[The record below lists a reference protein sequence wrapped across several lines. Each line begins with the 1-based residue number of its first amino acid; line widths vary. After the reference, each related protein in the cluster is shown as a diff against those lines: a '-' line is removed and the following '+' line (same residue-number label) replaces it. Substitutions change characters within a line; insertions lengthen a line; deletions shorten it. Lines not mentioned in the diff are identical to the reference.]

1 MATPSIAHPTDAL
14 VLSSA
19 ALDRPATA
27 GEIRAQVNLIQEVMR
42 AVMQDGV
49 HFGVIPGTDKP
60 TLYKAGAEKVLMT
73 FRIAAQVGAME
84 DLSTPDEIRYR
95 ITVRGVSQSS
105 GIVLGEGV
113 GECSSGEEKY
123 RWRRPVHPK
132 EYEAAAEDRRREKWT
147 KSGDT
152 WHQVRTEPADVANTI
167 LKMAHK
173 RALVAMTL
181 VVTAAS
187 DVFTQDVEDLPEE
200 MRDAAAAEGPATPS
214 VQPPQRKSQKAAPAA
229 TAPADG
235 VLRIV
240 KVEPKS
246 GTSKAGK
253 AYTKFLITDSAG
265 KTYTTFKA
273 DIAKLATECRDAQT
287 QVEIAYESGAYGND
301 LTELRAVPMA
311 GAEREPGEE
320 G

>member
-1 MATPSIAHPTDAL
+1 MTTNELVAASPSS
-14 VLSSA
+14 V
-19 ALDRPATA
+19 DRPATA
-27 GEIRAQVNLIQEVMR
+27 AEVRAQVNLIQEVMR
-42 AVMQDGV
+42 AVMKDGV

-73 FRIAAQVGAME
+73 FRIASTVGAIE
-84 DLSTPDEIRYR
+84 DLSTLDEIRYR
-95 ITVRGVSQSS
+95 LTVRGVSQAS
-105 GIVLGEGV
+105 GVVLGEGV
-113 GECSSGEEKY
+113 GECSSSEEKY

-132 EYEAAAEDRRREKWT
+132 EFEAMPEDRRREKWT
-147 KSGDT
+147 RTGET
-152 WHQVRTEPADVANTI
+152 WHQVRTEPADVANTV

-200 MRDAAAAEGPATPS
+200 MRDAATDTPGKPA
-214 VQPPQRKSQKAAPAA
+214 VHAPQRKSQASKAAPAPA
-229 TAPADG
+229 SEAGPADG
-235 VLRIV
+235 AVHIV

-253 AYTKFLITDSAG
+253 AYTKWLITDSAG
-265 KTYTTFKA
+265 KTYTTFKT
-273 DIAKLATECRDAQT
+273 DIAKAAADFRDAKT
-287 QVEIAYESGAYGND
+287 SVEIAYESNQYGND
-301 LTELRAVPMA
+301 LTELRAVRVEGA
-311 GAEREPGEE
+311 AERQPGED